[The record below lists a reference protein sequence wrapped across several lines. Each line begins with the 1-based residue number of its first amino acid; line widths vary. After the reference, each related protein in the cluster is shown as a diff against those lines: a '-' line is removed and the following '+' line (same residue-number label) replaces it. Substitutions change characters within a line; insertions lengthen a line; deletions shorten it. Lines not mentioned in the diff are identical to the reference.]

1 MVLMT
6 DFVHYSSQPPLSF
19 FRQPRATHF
28 GCLTCRA
35 IYSNHLRLA
44 ARERGMKA
52 AAMSLSLSL
61 AGGPNSFSSL
71 ADLERKNVLPS
82 NDSTDPS
89 TSGSD
94 ITTVLFH

>member
-1 MVLMT
+1 MVFTT
-6 DFVHYSSQPPLSF
+6 DLVHYSSHPPGNI
-19 FRQPRATHF
+19 FRQPKATHF

-35 IYSNHLRLA
+35 IYSNHLRLTV
-44 ARERGMKA
+44 RERGMKA

-71 ADLERKNVLPS
+71 ADLDRKKSVPS

-94 ITTVLFH
+94 ITTVLLH